1 MQQPINPEITD
12 HREVM
17 AALAAERGWQRG
29 IELGIGS
36 GKLFHRL
43 LSLGVEMIGVDIGH
57 RIERRRIV
65 EKMAERHPGLV
76 RNVYWKSTT
85 DAAAEIPDGWA
96 DFIFIDAGH
105 SYEACAAD
113 IEHYLPK
120 LAPGGWFGGHDYH
133 QAFPGVIRAVNEAF
147 GSDGFVLL
155 DGWIWARKA

>member
-1 MQQPINPEITD
+1 MQQPITPANPD

-17 AALAAERGWQRG
+17 ANLAAERGWERG

-36 GKLFHRL
+36 GLLFHRL
-43 LSLGVEMIGVDIGH
+43 LGLGIEMIGVDIGH
-57 RIERRRIV
+57 RIERRRNV
-65 EKMAERHPGLV
+65 ETICSHYANCQAVHWM
-76 RNVYWKSTT
+76 STT

-155 DGWIWARKA
+155 DGWIWQRKA